1 MVQEITLK
9 KSLSVVIPMYN
20 EESFILD
27 LLRSLEFAL
36 TNLSIEFELIVVDDK
51 SLDTSVAKV
60 LESGVGNLRL
70 IQLNKNEGKGNAV
83 RTGIMNSNCDLILI
97 QDADQEYFPSDIG
110 DLLLASNIKSGVCVY
125 GSRFLGAAK
134 YQKGLLKLLRI
145 WPKQKVGPWGFN
157 IMLTLIF
164 MVFRKK
170 RITDLMTGYKLYP
183 SELFENWLPATNGFE
198 TDHEITLRILET
210 GLTITEVPIHYRP
223 RSKAEGK
230 KIRMSDGV
238 KAIKVLLT

>member
-1 MVQEITLK
+1 MK

-20 EESFILD
+20 EEAFILD
-27 LLRSLEFAL
+27 LLQSLEFAL
-36 TNLSIEFELIVVDDK
+36 ESLAIEYELIVVDDK
-51 SLDTSVAKV
+51 SRDASVLKV

-70 IQLNKNEGKGNAV
+70 IQLSKNEGKGNAV
-83 RTGIMNSNCDLILI
+83 RTGIMHSNCELVLI

-110 DLLLASNIKSGVCVY
+110 DLLRASMDESGSCIY

-134 YQKGLLKLLRI
+134 FQTGLYKLLRI

-157 IMLTLIF
+157 ILLTLLF
-164 MVFRKK
+164 LLFKKK

-198 TDHEITLRILET
+198 TDHEITLRILES
-210 GLTITEVPIHYRP
+210 GLAIKEVPINYRP

-230 KIRMSDGV
+230 KIRISDGF